1 MKTKETT
8 RKKKGMMKTMLIENT
23 HNEALE
29 STVQLQK
36 LKMLCWGLYNNNT
49 LFPESLIDFNFGI
62 LVKW

>member
-1 MKTKETT
+1 
-8 RKKKGMMKTMLIENT
+8 MKTMLIENT

-36 LKMLCWGLYNNNT
+36 LKMLCWGLYNET
-49 LFPESLIDFNFGI
+49 LYSQISLIDFNFGI